1 MVNVSKVIVIEEP
14 RTVTLTDDELVA
26 ATVAGDETAFA
37 QLFVRHKRLVAGI
50 AGRFFPRQEQIEEIM
65 QTSFFNA
72 YQALGRF
79 QGAQENSFAAWLSR
93 ITANACFDELR
104 RKQRRKENVFSDF
117 DDDETE
123 TFDNR
128 LAENKKGSSNEM
140 QLISR
145 DLAEKLL
152 AKLKPEDRLA
162 ITLLYEEEWS
172 VAEIGKF
179 FGWSNAKVKGRAHR
193 ARHALQEAFKRLK

>member
-14 RTVTLTDDELVA
+14 RTVVLTDDELVA

-37 QLFVRHKRLVAGI
+37 QLFARHKRLVAGI

-72 YQALGRF
+72 YLALGRF
-79 QGAQENSFAAWLSR
+79 QGAQENSFTAWLAR

-104 RKQRRKENVFSDF
+104 RRQRRKENVFSDF
-117 DDDETE
+117 DDDEAE

-128 LAENKKGSSNEM
+128 LAETKSGSGNEM

-172 VAEIGKF
+172 VAEIGTF

-193 ARHALQEAFKRLK
+193 ARQALQQAFKRLK

>member
-1 MVNVSKVIVIEEP
+1 MVNVSKVIVIEET
-14 RTVTLTDDELVA
+14 RTVAQTDDELVA

-37 QLFVRHKRLVAGI
+37 QLFARHKRLVAGI
-50 AGRFFPRQEQIEEIM
+50 AGKFFPRQEQIEDIM

-72 YQALGRF
+72 YTALGRF
-79 QGAQENSFAAWLSR
+79 QGAQENSFSAWLAR

-104 RKQRRKENVFSDF
+104 RRQRRKENVFSDF
-117 DDDETE
+117 DDDEAE

-128 LAENKKGSSNEM
+128 LAESKGGSGNER

-152 AKLKPEDRLA
+152 VKLKPEDRLA

-172 VAEIGKF
+172 VAEIGNF

-193 ARHALQEAFKRLK
+193 ARQALQLAFKRLK